1 VTEAAARRNE
11 AVVSPASASA
21 LDPGDAVEPGDDE
34 EASGERE
41 RAPLDFTAVFEA
53 ELGYVWNALR
63 RLGVPAQDLEDKTHD
78 VFVAV
83 YKRRAEFDDERPI
96 KPWLFGFAFRVAA
109 AHRRLAR
116 MRREVLDDGLDARG
130 GASNGDDAEDALARG
145 RDRELLMRALDD
157 LDLDRRA
164 IVVMHDLDGHAMP
177 EIARALDVP
186 LNTAYSRLRLARG
199 ELRAAVEKR
208 KRGAR

>member
-1 VTEAAARRNE
+1 MTEASAQRNDP
-11 AVVSPASASA
+11 VVSPASASA
-21 LDPGDAVEPGDDE
+21 LDPGDAAPLGGDDD
-34 EASGERE
+34 ASDDRA
-41 RAPLDFTAVFEA
+41 RAPLDFTAVFEG

-63 RLGVPAQDLEDKTHD
+63 RLGVPTQDLEDKTHD

-83 YKRRAEFDDERPI
+83 YKRRAEFDDARPI

-116 MRREVLDDGLDARG
+116 MRREVLDDGLDTRG
-130 GASNGDDAEDALARG
+130 GASTDDDAEDALSRG

-164 IVVMHDLDGHAMP
+164 IIVMHDLDGHAMP